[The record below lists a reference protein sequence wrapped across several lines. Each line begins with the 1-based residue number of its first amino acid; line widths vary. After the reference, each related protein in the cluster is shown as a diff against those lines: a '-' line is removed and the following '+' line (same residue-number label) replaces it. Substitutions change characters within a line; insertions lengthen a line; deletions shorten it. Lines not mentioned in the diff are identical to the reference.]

1 MAGLNVN
8 GYAGFGVGAQA
19 PYPAQ
24 PQPQPQPQPQYQYQY
39 YPYGGYPP
47 QFQQQPSTYPPASS
61 PVPTPPGSHHQNSG
75 TQSIG
80 GKTEQ
85 SGTFKG
91 HGAGASIQGGF
102 TATGGIA

>member
-8 GYAGFGVGAQA
+8 GYAGVGVGAQA
-19 PYPAQ
+19 PYPT
-24 PQPQPQPQPQYQYQY
+24 QPQYQYQY

-47 QFQQQPSTYPPASS
+47 QPQQQPPYPPASA
-61 PVPTPPGSHHQNSG
+61 PVPTPPGSRHQNSG
-75 TQSIG
+75 TESIG

-91 HGAGASIQGGF
+91 HGTGASIQGGF
-102 TATGGIA
+102 TASGSIA

>member
-24 PQPQPQPQPQYQYQY
+24 PQPQPQPQPQYQY

-47 QFQQQPSTYPPASS
+47 QFQQQPPYPPASS
-61 PVPTPPGSHHQNSG
+61 PVPTPPPGSHHQNSG

-80 GKTEQ
+80 GNTEQ

-91 HGAGASIQGGF
+91 HGTGASIQGGF
-102 TATGGIA
+102 TATGNIA